1 MKLIEDGRNYCISLK
16 YIASFGKTN
25 ENSRNHV
32 LTQYLN
38 TCIKNYMY
46 FSHVPN
52 SFSITLYILSY
63 SQYNK

>member
-25 ENSRNHV
+25 ENSKNHV
-32 LTQYLN
+32 LTQYSE
-38 TCIKNYMY
+38 YMYVVHMY

-52 SFSITLYILSY
+52 SFSITLYVLSY